1 MASANNNNN
10 YLPKKLLNNHISLN
24 IEGII
29 KSKAMSAQTVLGET
43 KKKLH
48 NNLTVGTG
56 KKSQNTCNRWLRQKT
71 KFH

>member
-29 KSKAMSAQTVLGET
+29 KSKAMSAQTVLGEIE
-43 KKKLH
+43 KKLH
-48 NNLTVGTG
+48 NNFTVGTG
-56 KKSQNTCNRWLRQKT
+56 KKK
-71 KFH
+71 KAKHM